1 MDIKAKVEEIVSKV
15 KGDPKMQER
24 FKTEPTKVVEE
35 VAGVDLPEDQIDS
48 VISAVKAKI
57 NVDDITSK
65 IGGLF
70 GKKSD

>member
-1 MDIKAKVEEIVSKV
+1 MDIKAKVEEIVAKV
-15 KGDPKMQER
+15 KDDPKMQER
-24 FKTEPTKVVEE
+24 FKSEPVKVVEE
-35 VAGVDLPEDQIDS
+35 VAGVDLPEDQIDN
-48 VISAVKAKI
+48 VVSAVKAKI

>member
-1 MDIKAKVEEIVSKV
+1 MDIKAKVEEIVAKV

-24 FKTEPTKVVEE
+24 FKDEPVKVVEE

-48 VISAVKAKI
+48 VVSAVKAKI

-65 IGGLF
+65 LGGLF
-70 GKKSD
+70 GKK